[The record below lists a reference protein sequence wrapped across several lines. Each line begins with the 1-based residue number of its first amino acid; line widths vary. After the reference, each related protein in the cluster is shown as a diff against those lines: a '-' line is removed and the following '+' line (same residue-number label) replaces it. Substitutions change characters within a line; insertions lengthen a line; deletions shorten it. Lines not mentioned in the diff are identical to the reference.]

1 MREPESSVLG
11 VSRGAPGAAQTP
23 GVLPFPYRLDAII
36 DDLILVFYIVGNDFL
51 PNLPTLY
58 IPSGGLTAVFEA
70 YKRTL
75 PQLRTPAQCRE
86 LGGQQAMG

>member
-1 MREPESSVLG
+1 MGEPELNGIG
-11 VSRGAPGAAQTP
+11 VSCGALWDAQTP

-75 PQLRTPAQCRE
+75 PKLRTTAKRNH
-86 LGGQQAMG
+86 LGEPHAMG